1 MKHLPKVF
9 VIDDEPTMLAS
20 LEALFTAEGYAVR
33 CFSSAEGFYAQH
45 HRTEVGCL
53 VVDLMIPGMGGGE
66 LLRRLQESGS
76 VLSVVV
82 ITGCLSRRPNGG
94 RVSYLYR
101 L

>member
-1 MKHLPKVF
+1 VKHLPKVF